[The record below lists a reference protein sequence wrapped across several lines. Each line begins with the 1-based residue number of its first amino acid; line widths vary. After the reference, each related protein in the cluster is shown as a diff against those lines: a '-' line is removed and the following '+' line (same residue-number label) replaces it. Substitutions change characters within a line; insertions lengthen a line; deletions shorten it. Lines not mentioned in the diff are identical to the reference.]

1 MSDLQPQG
9 SAVIRKIYRRLI
21 PFLCLLFIVNYL
33 DRTNVAMAALKMQA
47 DAGLTD
53 VAYGFGAGLFFV
65 GYFLFEVPSNLIL
78 HRVGARRWIAR
89 IMITWGLLSA
99 AMMLTRGQR
108 SFYTLRLLLGVAEAG
123 FFPGIVFYLTAWVPA
138 SRRSGVLAAF
148 LTSTATSGLI
158 GTPLAGTLMQMEGI
172 GGLHG
177 WQWLF
182 LLEGIPAVVLGIAI
196 LATGLLPD
204 TPDDAAWVTP
214 EERAWI
220 ESELSEDH
228 SHPDVNHVIDLGAA
242 VKDARLWLLSII
254 YFTLVMGLYGFVY
267 WVPKIVKSLS
277 GADDFTVGWIA
288 AIPYAVGAIS
298 MVLIGVAT
306 DRAGRRRVCV
316 AACAIVAAAGMAL
329 LGYTRTPV
337 AGVLAM
343 CLAAVGIFGTL
354 GPFWT
359 LPMRYLRGRAAAAGI
374 AVINS
379 TGAISGLVAPIV
391 IGWAK
396 QRTGMF
402 TAGLLVVAAS
412 LAVGAVLVLSVP
424 RSADV

>member
-1 MSDLQPQG
+1 MIDSQPQG
-9 SAVIRKIYRRLI
+9 SAVIAKIYRRLI

-53 VAYGFGAGLFFV
+53 AAYGFGAGLFFV

-99 AMMLTRGQR
+99 AMMLTRGPR

-158 GTPLAGTLMQMEGI
+158 GTPLAGALMQMEGI

-204 TPDDAAWVTP
+204 TPAEAAWVTP

-228 SHPDVNHVIDLGAA
+228 SHPDVNHVMDLGAA
-242 VKDARLWLLSII
+242 VKGARLWLLSII

-298 MVLIGVAT
+298 MVLIGLAT
-306 DRAGRRRVCV
+306 DRAGRRRGCV
-316 AACAIVAAAGMAL
+316 AGCAIVAAAGMAL

-359 LPMRYLRGRAAAAGI
+359 LPTRYLRGRAAAAGI
-374 AVINS
+374 AVVNS
-379 TGAISGLVAPIV
+379 TGAISGFVAPTV
-391 IGWAK
+391 IGWAR